1 MYLSLSEPY
10 SEADSCPVPDSDFA
24 TVAVLPAA
32 TVSVFSP
39 DPAADRV
46 SVAEPGSV
54 PGSWFESE
62 SESES
67 DLESVSESESVSVS
81 VSESESVSGSESD
94 PGSVSESDPGSGSGQ
109 TELN

>member
-1 MYLSLSEPY
+1 VYLSLSEPY